1 LGDENKSSSSSSSTQ
16 AEAKSK
22 EEIYFFA
29 TQSGT
34 RLINKNSMPKESV
47 IRKKA
52 IAILTELKWVSWY
65 APKVKFHE
73 TDIFGVFD
81 LICWEKSS
89 KNLKFIQLTTLSNL
103 SARRKKIKGF
113 LKTNKITARSAGVEI
128 WAWNSR
134 QKNFKIELV

>member
-1 LGDENKSSSSSSSTQ
+1 
-16 AEAKSK
+16 
-22 EEIYFFA
+22 
-29 TQSGT
+29 
-34 RLINKNSMPKESV
+34 MPKEAV

-52 IAILTELKWVSWY
+52 VAILTSAKWVSWY

-89 KNLKFIQLTTLSNL
+89 KNLKFIQLTTLPNL
-103 SARRKKIKGF
+103 SSRRKKIQGF
-113 LKTNKITARSAGVEI
+113 FKKNRITKKSVEVEI

-134 QKNFKIELV
+134 QKNFKIELI